1 MDKRAVDENFIAK
14 TRPQR
19 KDIQWHT
26 DDLLNNLCIL
36 KEMYPNLSTD
46 WELLR
51 LACIYHDMGKMNFRF
66 QSRVHGKGNTTGLPH
81 GVLSLGFIDVNYLGD
96 EGYSDKDIELLFHAV
111 AYHHERDMNFEMDE
125 VYNEIET
132 FKSAFS
138 KYNYSQLPTRYFKP
152 KFYKCFYNK
161 GQRYCESKDG
171 DYFFKYIMLKGLL
184 NRLDYAAS
192 AEIKIENPND
202 FLVESM
208 DNLLVKWQTDTPE
221 TRWNDLQNYMI
232 EQQNKNIVVVA
243 QTGMGKTE
251 AGLLWL
257 GNSKGFF
264 TLPLKSAINAIY
276 KRIIEKIVT
285 EKIEERVAL
294 LHSDTLKVYSEH
306 SEGENDIDFETY
318 YARTRQLSL
327 PLTVCTLD
335 QIFDFVYRYKGFEP
349 KLATLSYSKV
359 IIDEIQMYSHELVA
373 YLVLGLKYITQM
385 GGKFA
390 IMTATLP
397 QLILNL
403 LEEEGIQFEKPQ
415 VFTNSLIRHSLKRIE
430 AAINDNESVEQI
442 SKAYNKN
449 KLLVICNTIK
459 MAKEVYTKLKGLL
472 PENCKKDIHLLHS
485 GFIRCHRAD
494 KEDNIMRTGSK
505 ESDEAGIWVT
515 TQLVEASLDID
526 FDLIFT
532 ELSDLNGLF
541 QRMGRCYR
549 HRPLDVDYNCFVF
562 TGGSRK
568 CSGVGKD
575 SVIDPQVHIL
585 SKEALNKDGVLS
597 EDDKIKMIDNVY
609 TTEKLESYYSEI
621 KGIIEYIKSIPEYE
635 LSKQEVNEKFRN
647 IDQILVIPLRIYKE
661 NEESIQNEISIL
673 NDKSQL
679 LKTKIKARERLRDL
693 MVPVNSRLAEKT
705 KSFKLKINRAEEIMV
720 VDADYIDEMGIS
732 FENTQK
738 QEFRDVESRM
748 F

>member
-1 MDKRAVDENFIAK
+1 MDSKTIDENFIAK

-26 DDLLNNLCIL
+26 DDLLNNLSVL

-66 QSRVHGKGNTTGLPH
+66 QSRVHGKGHTTGLPH
-81 GVLSLGFIDVNYLGD
+81 GALSLGFIDADYLED
-96 EGYSDKDIELLFHAV
+96 TGYSDKDIGLLFHAV
-111 AYHHERDMNFEMDE
+111 AYHHERDMDFEIDE
-125 VYNEIET
+125 IYNEIET
-132 FKSAFS
+132 LKSVFP
-138 KYNYSQLPTRYFKP
+138 KYNYSGLPTRYFKP
-152 KFYKCFYNK
+152 RFDTDFYDK
-161 GQRYCESKDG
+161 GQRFCESKDG

-192 AEIKIENPND
+192 AEIRVENPND
-202 FLVESM
+202 FLKESM
-208 DNLLVKWQTDTPE
+208 DNLLRKWQTSKPE
-221 TRWNDLQNYMI
+221 THWNDLQNYMI
-232 EQQNKNIVVVA
+232 EHQNKNVVVIA

-276 KRIIEKIVT
+276 KRIIENIVP

-294 LHSDTLKVYSEH
+294 LHSDTLKVYSEQA
-306 SEGENDIDFETY
+306 EGEDDIDFETY
-318 YARTRQLSL
+318 YTRTRQLSL

-335 QIFDFVYRYKGFEP
+335 QIFDFVYRYKGFEL
-349 KLATLSYSKV
+349 KLATLSYSKI

-373 YLVLGLKYITQM
+373 YLVLGLKYITRL

-397 QLILNL
+397 KLILNL
-403 LEEEGIQFEKPQ
+403 LEEEGIQFEKPL

-430 AAINDNESVEQI
+430 VSINDDESTEQI

-472 PENCKKDIHLLHS
+472 PESYKDDIHLLHS
-485 GFIRCHRAD
+485 GFIRCHRTE
-494 KEDNIMRTGSK
+494 KENSIMKTGSK
-505 ESDEAGIWVT
+505 ESNEAGIWVT

-549 HRPLDVDYNCFVF
+549 HRPLDVEYNCFVF

-575 SVIDPQVHIL
+575 SVIDPQVHDL
-585 SKEALNKDGVLS
+585 SKDALIKDGVLS
-597 EDDKIKMIDNVY
+597 EDDKIKMIDNTY
-609 TTEKLESYYSEI
+609 TSEKLENYYSKI
-621 KGIIEYIKSIPEYE
+621 KGTVEYIKSIPEYE
-635 LSKQEVNEKFRN
+635 LSKQDVNEKFRD
-647 IDQILVIPLRIYKE
+647 IDQVLVIPSRIYKE
-661 NEESIQNEISIL
+661 NEENIQKQIKIL

-679 LKTKIKARERLRDL
+679 LETKIKARERLRDL

-705 KSFKLKINRAEEIMV
+705 KSIKLKINRAEEIV
-720 VDADYIDEMGIS
+720 IVDAEYIDELGIS
-732 FENTQK
+732 FENTQR
-738 QEFRDVESRM
+738 QEFRDAESRM

>member
-1 MDKRAVDENFIAK
+1 MDNRNIDEKFIAK
-14 TRPQR
+14 TRPRR

-26 DDLLNNLCIL
+26 DDLLDNLDIL
-36 KEMYPNLSTD
+36 KEMYPNLSID

-66 QSRVHGKGNTTGLPH
+66 QSRVHGKGNNTGLPH
-81 GVLSLGFIDVNYLGD
+81 GVLSLGFIDADYLED
-96 EGYSDKDIELLFHAV
+96 RGYSDEDIRLLFHAV
-111 AYHHERDMNFEMDE
+111 AYHHERDMDLEMDE
-125 VYNEIET
+125 IYNEIDT
-132 FKSAFS
+132 LKSFFS
-138 KYNYSQLPTRYFKP
+138 KYNYSRLPTRYFKP
-152 KFYKCFYNK
+152 RFDKVFYNN
-161 GQRYCESKDG
+161 GQRFCESKDG

-192 AEIKIENPND
+192 AEIRVENPND
-202 FLVESM
+202 FLKESM
-208 DNLLVKWQTDTPE
+208 DNLLRKWKTKNSKAK
-221 TRWNDLQNYMI
+221 WNDLQKYMI
-232 EQQNKNIVVVA
+232 EQQNKNVVVIA

-251 AGLLWL
+251 AGLLWM

-276 KRIIEKIVT
+276 KRIIENIVP

-294 LHSDTLKVYSEH
+294 LHSDTLKVYSEQTDD
-306 SEGENDIDFETY
+306 ENDIDFETY
-318 YARTRQLSL
+318 YTRTRQLSL

-397 QLILNL
+397 KLILNL
-403 LEEEGIQFEKPQ
+403 LEEEGIEFEKPR
-415 VFTNSLIRHSLKRIE
+415 VFTNSLIRHSLRRVG
-430 AAINDNESVEQI
+430 ASINDDESTGQI

-472 PENCKKDIHLLHS
+472 PEACKNDIHLLHS
-485 GFIRCHRAD
+485 GFIRYHRAD
-494 KEDNIMRTGSK
+494 KEKHIMNTGRK
-505 ESDEAGIWVT
+505 ESDETGIWVT

-549 HRPLDVDYNCFVF
+549 HRPLDVEYNCFVF
-562 TGGSRK
+562 TGGNNK
-568 CSGVGKD
+568 CSGVGEN

-585 SKEALNKDGVLS
+585 SKEALNRDGVLS
-597 EDDKIKMIDNVY
+597 ENDKIEMIENTY
-609 TTEKLESYYSEI
+609 TSEKLENYYYEI
-621 KGIIEYIKSIPEYE
+621 KRTIEYVKSISEYE
-635 LSKQEVNEKFRN
+635 LNKKDVNEKFRD
-647 IDQILVIPLRIYKE
+647 IDQVLVIPLRIYKE
-661 NEESIQNEISIL
+661 NEESIQKEIGIL

-679 LKTKIKARERLRDL
+679 LETKIKAREGLRDL
-693 MVPVNSRLAEKT
+693 MVPVNSRLAERT
-705 KSFKLKINRAEEIMV
+705 KSFKLKIRAEEILV
-720 VDADYIDEMGIS
+720 VDADYVDELGIS
-732 FENTQK
+732 FKNTHK
-738 QEFRDVESRM
+738 QEIRDIESRM